1 MKNKLVQ
8 KTKRLLS
15 GIVATVIAASMLPTF
30 PVMAEETQ
38 EIYTCVLFA
47 QGTEDSI
54 RLSAQSVSM
63 NGDIVTNG
71 SFTTICDYESINGT
85 AYENQENFM
94 IDYHSTIEELY
105 FYDDV
110 NYIDYSYIPTT
121 YNENINVSTFV
132 EGEFNSC
139 SNVAVN
145 NTALMT
151 VDNVTVQADSFNS
164 TNSVIY
170 SQLGDI
176 HIESDNFSASGLIYA
191 PFGKV
196 YIESNSINISGSI
209 IAQEIEIVGNYNVNI
224 NKNESFMENMG
235 VGVTTP
241 INYEEDD
248 DIIDIGEA
256 YFKDITSEEDI
267 AYAGNGIYC
276 VKNQLLLTADNTV
289 GFSEVALL
297 ANEYNATIVGYIE
310 LTNDYQLE
318 FNEDIDVETIKGIIN
333 EIKLHSFIESASLN
347 IISTEDEE
355 FFSNDTE
362 WNSNWNETTPSGTN
376 WGIETIKLESALI
389 NLGVIASSSSTSNN
403 VDTSMLYNVK
413 IGLIDAG
420 FDVNHEDLN
429 FTQTLNNYS
438 SITGLSDETDH
449 GTHTSGTM
457 GAGFN
462 NNTGITGICIKNRLY
477 GYSTSGNTNANIS
490 NKSSIFKNK
499 FALAWLI
506 GNNVK
511 VINHSM
517 GNGDMAF
524 CAAQGNIN
532 AMTFQSTTTVEYDKF
547 LCKLIDKGYDFLI
560 VTSAGNSNSTS
571 YYEDLNTTEAPYG
584 YVSVSEYNR
593 NPANYPNADTSTTYG
608 ASTSSATVI
617 LNDTDAKYDDA
628 FQYSTNYK
636 IRSRVVSVG
645 SLSLSKSISDFSCRG
660 SRVDVLA
667 PGESIRSTVTTGN
680 GLSGG
685 NYTDMS
691 GTSMAAPHASGTL
704 GLAFSIN
711 PAISASRL
719 KSTLISTG
727 SNYGLT
733 IGTKNINVVNAAETI
748 SKTKDIL
755 QSLTT
760 SGNNISSNEYNGIA
774 MGFVQDE
781 RGEALPDVRVTA
793 TLESS
798 NGLSTDNQ
806 IIKSVTTDEEG
817 EYEIILPAGRYRLQ
831 FEKLLY
837 LGETVYYEAVQEE
850 IKYID
855 TVTLFDESW
864 TDSIFQTVY
873 GQVSDAMNGLGVSD
887 AQVKFRNG
895 WNNTSGE
902 YISNLFGDKTTT
914 TDNNGNYS
922 MGLSV
927 GAYTAEISKDGYITA
942 YVNIVSSPNTSVHFS
957 TITPVLADNEYR
969 IILTWGDTPRDL
981 DSHLSG
987 MVNGNSYH
995 VYYGNKSYSYDGITI
1010 ASLDWD
1016 DTSSYGPETITL
1028 TWTENNGNCSYYVYD
1043 FTNRGNSNSTA
1054 LSYSSAKVVVYK
1066 GNTLLNTY
1074 NVPIG
1079 FSGTTWN
1086 VFSINNGDL
1095 TTINTIS

>member
-1 MKNKLVQ
+1 MEGNMKNKLVQ

-362 WNSNWNETTPSGTN
+362 
-376 WGIETIKLESALI
+376 
-389 NLGVIASSSSTSNN
+389 
-403 VDTSMLYNVK
+403 
-413 IGLIDAG
+413 
-420 FDVNHEDLN
+420 
-429 FTQTLNNYS
+429 
-438 SITGLSDETDH
+438 
-449 GTHTSGTM
+449 
-457 GAGFN
+457 
-462 NNTGITGICIKNRLY
+462 
-477 GYSTSGNTNANIS
+477 
-490 NKSSIFKNK
+490 
-499 FALAWLI
+499 
-506 GNNVK
+506 
-511 VINHSM
+511 
-517 GNGDMAF
+517 
-524 CAAQGNIN
+524 
-532 AMTFQSTTTVEYDKF
+532 
-547 LCKLIDKGYDFLI
+547 
-560 VTSAGNSNSTS
+560 
-571 YYEDLNTTEAPYG
+571 
-584 YVSVSEYNR
+584 
-593 NPANYPNADTSTTYG
+593 
-608 ASTSSATVI
+608 
-617 LNDTDAKYDDA
+617 
-628 FQYSTNYK
+628 
-636 IRSRVVSVG
+636 
-645 SLSLSKSISDFSCRG
+645 
-660 SRVDVLA
+660 
-667 PGESIRSTVTTGN
+667 
-680 GLSGG
+680 
-685 NYTDMS
+685 
-691 GTSMAAPHASGTL
+691 
-704 GLAFSIN
+704 
-711 PAISASRL
+711 
-719 KSTLISTG
+719 
-727 SNYGLT
+727 
-733 IGTKNINVVNAAETI
+733 
-748 SKTKDIL
+748 
-755 QSLTT
+755 
-760 SGNNISSNEYNGIA
+760 
-774 MGFVQDE
+774 
-781 RGEALPDVRVTA
+781 
-793 TLESS
+793 
-798 NGLSTDNQ
+798 
-806 IIKSVTTDEEG
+806 
-817 EYEIILPAGRYRLQ
+817 
-831 FEKLLY
+831 
-837 LGETVYYEAVQEE
+837 
-850 IKYID
+850 
-855 TVTLFDESW
+855 
-864 TDSIFQTVY
+864 
-873 GQVSDAMNGLGVSD
+873 
-887 AQVKFRNG
+887 
-895 WNNTSGE
+895 
-902 YISNLFGDKTTT
+902 
-914 TDNNGNYS
+914 
-922 MGLSV
+922 
-927 GAYTAEISKDGYITA
+927 
-942 YVNIVSSPNTSVHFS
+942 
-957 TITPVLADNEYR
+957 
-969 IILTWGDTPRDL
+969 
-981 DSHLSG
+981 
-987 MVNGNSYH
+987 
-995 VYYGNKSYSYDGITI
+995 
-1010 ASLDWD
+1010 
-1016 DTSSYGPETITL
+1016 
-1028 TWTENNGNCSYYVYD
+1028 
-1043 FTNRGNSNSTA
+1043 
-1054 LSYSSAKVVVYK
+1054 
-1066 GNTLLNTY
+1066 
-1074 NVPIG
+1074 
-1079 FSGTTWN
+1079 
-1086 VFSINNGDL
+1086 
-1095 TTINTIS
+1095 

>member
-1 MKNKLVQ
+1 MNNRFLGKA
-8 KTKRLLS
+8 KRLLS
-15 GIVATVIAASMLPTF
+15 GVLAAAMAATMLPAISA
-30 PVMAEETQ
+30 MAEDTQ
-38 EIYTCVLFA
+38 EIFTCVLFA
-47 QGTEDSI
+47 QEANNSI
-54 RLSAQSVSM
+54 HINAQSISM
-63 NGDIVTNG
+63 NGDVVTNG
-71 SFTTICDYESINGT
+71 TFTTSVEYEGINGT
-85 AYENQENFM
+85 VYENQENCM

-105 FYDDV
+105 FNDEV
-110 NYIDYSYIPTT
+110 NYIDYSYTPAD
-121 YNENINVSTFV
+121 YNENITMSTFV
-132 EGEFNSC
+132 EGEFNST
-139 SNVAVN
+139 SNVSLN

-151 VDNVTVQADSFNS
+151 TEDIVVNSGSFNS
-164 TNSVIY
+164 TNSVVY

-176 HIESDNFSASGLIYA
+176 YIDTDNFSSSGLIYA
-191 PFGKV
+191 PFGTV
-196 YIESNSINISGSI
+196 YIESGSVNINGAV
-209 IAQEIEIVGNYNVNI
+209 IAQSIEIVGDYNVNI
-224 NKNESFMENMG
+224 NKNDNFMRTLG
-235 VGVTTP
+235 TGITTP
-241 INYEEDD
+241 TNIDEDD

-256 YFKDITSEEDI
+256 YFKDITSEDDI
-267 AYAGNGIYC
+267 VYVGDGIYC
-276 VKNQLLLTADNTV
+276 VKNQLLLTAANTV
-289 GFSEVALL
+289 GFSEIALL
-297 ANEYNATIVGYIE
+297 ANEYNAAIVGYIE

-318 FNEDIDVETIKGIIN
+318 FNENVDVETIKGIIN
-333 EIKLHSFIESASLN
+333 EIKIYSFIESVSLN
-347 IISTEDEE
+347 IISQEDEE

-362 WNSNWNETTPSGTN
+362 WNSNWNEATPFGTN

-389 NLGVIASSSSTSNN
+389 NLGVISSSSSTAND

-420 FDVNHEDLN
+420 FDENHEDLN

-438 SITGLSDETDH
+438 SITGLSNETDH

-462 NNTGITGICIKNRLY
+462 NNIGITGICIKNRLY
-477 GYSTSGNTNANIS
+477 GYSTSGNTNEDIS
-490 NKSSIFKNK
+490 NKSSVFKTK

-532 AMTFQSTTTVEYDKF
+532 ARTFWSTTTAEYDKF

-560 VTSAGNSNSTS
+560 ATSAGNSNSTL
-571 YYEDLNTTEAPYG
+571 YYEDLNDTEAPYG
-584 YVSVSEYNR
+584 YVSVRTYNA
-593 NPANYPNADTSTTYG
+593 NPSSYPNADTSTTYG
-608 ASTSSATVI
+608 ASPSGAAII
-617 LNDTDAKYDDA
+617 LNDTDAKYDDQ

-645 SLSLSKSISDFSCRG
+645 SLSSSGLISNFSCRG
-660 SRVDVLA
+660 SRVDILDPV
-667 PGESIRSTVTTGN
+667 ESIRSTVTTGN

-685 NYTDMS
+685 NYTDMD

-748 SKTKDIL
+748 SKTQDIL

-760 SGNNISSNEYNGIA
+760 SGKNISTNEYNGIA
-774 MGFVQDE
+774 IGFVQDE
-781 RGEALPDVRVTA
+781 RGEALPDVQVTA

-798 NGLSTDNQ
+798 DGLSTDNQ
-806 IIKSVTTDEEG
+806 VIKSVTTNEEG
-817 EYEIILPAGRYRLQ
+817 AYEIILPAGRYRLQ

-850 IKYID
+850 TKYID

-873 GQVSDAMNGLGVSD
+873 GQVSDAMNGLGVGD

-895 WNNTSGE
+895 WNNTSGD
-902 YISNLFGDKTTT
+902 YVSNLFGDKITT

-987 MVNGNSYH
+987 TVNGNSYH
-995 VYYGNKSYSYDGITI
+995 VYYGNKSYSYDGTTI

-1028 TWTENNGNCSYYVYD
+1028 TWNENNGNCSYYVYD
-1043 FTNRGNSNSTA
+1043 YTNGGNSSSMA

-1074 NVPIG
+1074 NVPVG
-1079 FSGTTWN
+1079 FNGTTWN
-1086 VFSINNGDL
+1086 VFSINNGVL
-1095 TTINTIS
+1095 TTTNTIS